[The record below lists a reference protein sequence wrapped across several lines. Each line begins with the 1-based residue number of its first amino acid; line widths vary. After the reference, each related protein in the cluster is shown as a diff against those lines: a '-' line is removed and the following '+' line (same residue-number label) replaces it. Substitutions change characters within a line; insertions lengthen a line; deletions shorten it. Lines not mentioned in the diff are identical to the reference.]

1 MVTQIQ
7 KPEQIIYPDSD
18 GERMS
23 ENTEHF
29 ELIIWLVKNLELIFA
44 DRPQVFVIG
53 DLLWYPVEGNN
64 KLRLAPDGMVVFD
77 RPKGYRGSYKQWEE
91 ANIPPQVV
99 FEFLSPGNRLAEMI
113 RKFSFYERYG
123 VEEYYVYNSS
133 TRELSGWIGGG
144 GSLEEIPELQ
154 GWVSPRLGIRFEMT
168 ATGLEIY
175 RPDGKPFRSFLEL
188 EQERQAAEAR
198 AEMAQQEAKVARQA
212 AQAAQQEAEVA
223 RQSVQGFQQAI
234 QEANQVAQAA
244 NQVAQEAMDLLE
256 QERNL
261 LEQERVR
268 SQALA
273 DKLRELG
280 IEPDIT

>member
-7 KPEQIIYPDSD
+7 KLDTIIYPDSD

-29 ELIIWLVKNLELIFA
+29 ELIIWLVKNLELVFV
-44 DRPQVFVIG
+44 DRPEVFVIG

-64 KLRLAPDGMVVFD
+64 KLRQAADGMVVFD

-91 ANIPPQVV
+91 DNIPPQVV

-113 RKFSFYERYG
+113 RKFEFYQRHS
-123 VEEYYVYNSS
+123 VEEYYVYNP
-133 TRELSGWIGGG
+133 RAKELNGWIGGG

-168 ATGLEIY
+168 TTGLQIY
-175 RPDGKPFRSFLEL
+175 RPEGKPFISFLEL
-188 EQERQAAEAR
+188 EQERQAAETR
-198 AEMAQQEAKVARQA
+198 AEM
-212 AQAAQQEAEVA
+212 AQQEAEVA
-223 RQSVQGFQQAI
+223 RQAAQTAQQEAEVARQAVQGFQQAI
-234 QEANQVAQAA
+234 QEANQVAQT
-244 NQVAQEAMDLLE
+244 AMD
-256 QERNL
+256 L

-273 DKLRELG
+273 DRLRELG

>member
-1 MVTQIQ
+1 MITQIQ
-7 KPEQIIYPDSD
+7 TPETIIYPDSD

-44 DRPQVFVIG
+44 DRSQVFVIG

-64 KLRLAPDGMVVFD
+64 KLRQAPDGMVVFD

-91 ANIPPQVV
+91 DNISPQVV

-113 RKFSFYERYG
+113 RKFNFYERYG
-123 VEEYYVYNSS
+123 VEEYYVYNPS

-144 GSLEEIPELQ
+144 GSLEEIAELQ
-154 GWVSPRLGIRFEMT
+154 GWISPRLGIRFEMT
-168 ATGLEIY
+168 ATGLQIY
-175 RPDGKPFRSFLEL
+175 RPDGQPFMSFLEL
-188 EQERQAAEAR
+188 DQARQAAEAR
-198 AEMAQQEAKVARQA
+198 AE
-212 AQAAQQEAEVA
+212 AAQQETEIA
-223 RQSVQGFQQAI
+223 RQAT
-234 QEANQVAQAA
+234 QEVT
-244 NQVAQEAMDLLE
+244 D
-256 QERNL
+256 L

-273 DKLRELG
+273 DRLRELG
-280 IEPDIT
+280 IEPDTI

>member
-1 MVTQIQ
+1 MVTQVQ
-7 KPEQIIYPDSD
+7 KPDQIIYPDSD

-29 ELIIWLVKNLELIFA
+29 ELIIWLVKNLELIFV

-64 KLRLAPDGMVVFD
+64 KLRQAPDGMVVFD

-91 ANIPPQVV
+91 ENIPPQVV
-99 FEFLSPGNRLAEMI
+99 FEFVSPGNRLAEMI
-113 RKFSFYERYG
+113 RKFNFYERYG
-123 VEEYYVYNSS
+123 VEEYYVYNPSA
-133 TRELSGWIGGG
+133 RELSGWMGGG
-144 GSLEEIPELQ
+144 GSLEEISELE

-168 ATGLEIY
+168 ATGLQIY

-188 EQERQAAEAR
+188 EQERQTAEAR
-198 AEMAQQEAKVARQA
+198 AEAAQQEAEVARQA
-212 AQAAQQEAEVA
+212 AQTAQQEAEVA

-244 NQVAQEAMDLLE
+244 MDLLE

-273 DKLRELG
+273 DRLRELG
-280 IEPDIT
+280 IEPDII